1 MRTLREEVDMNV
13 ARASFPPTGSSHE
26 RTKRRQVWAQE
37 RLEFSCSRSSARP
50 LPPRRNLCEF
60 GGSVGNP

>member
-1 MRTLREEVDMNV
+1 MRTLREVVDMNV
-13 ARASFPPTGSSHE
+13 GDLFRASRLSA
-26 RTKRRQVWAQE
+26 RQIGRAIK

-60 GGSVGNP
+60 GECVGNP